1 MLLRGL
7 VTGEQPPIFLRG
19 EPTFKLRGECVSGRG
34 DLPSPLGVPSSLGG
48 VPNSRGGDAI
58 PSRDKPKL
66 DLVWCGLVW
75 VGSGLGWGGGEGS

>member
-34 DLPSPLGVPSSLGG
+34 DLPSPLGVP
-48 VPNSRGGDAI
+48 NSRGGDAI

-75 VGSGLGWGGGEGS
+75 MGSGLVWMGSGLVWGGGEGS